1 MLEVSLENILT
12 WEDAELVIRLLT
24 AVVLGAIVGYE
35 REISHKPA
43 GLRTHIFVCMGA
55 CLFTIA
61 SFFLIPSD
69 ASGNYDV
76 TRIAAGVVAGI
87 SFIGA
92 GSIIALRGDVK
103 GLTTA
108 ASLWVIAAVG
118 LILGLG
124 NYLLPIVTTI
134 IAYIILRL
142 DRVEK
147 NRLNSK
153 SYYLHRS
160 KRE

>member
-1 MLEVSLENILT
+1 MLDGVDLSYFTDQAEFVLRILI
-12 WEDAELVIRLLT
+12 AMI
-24 AVVLGAIVGYE
+24 LGAIIGYE

-43 GLRTHIFVCMGA
+43 GLRTHSFVCMRS

-61 SFFLIPSD
+61 SFYLLPENIV
-69 ASGNYDV
+69 ASADV

-103 GLTTA
+103 GITTA

-118 LILGLG
+118 LLVGLG
-124 NYLLPIVTTI
+124 NYLLPLIATI
-134 IAYIILRL
+134 IAYVILRL
-142 DRVEK
+142 DRIEK
-147 NRLNSK
+147 SRW
-153 SYYLHRS
+153 
-160 KRE
+160 RE

>member
-1 MLEVSLENILT
+1 MFELPFGLNFT
-12 WEDAELVIRLLT
+12 WTDVELIIRLFV
-24 AVVLGAIVGYE
+24 AVILGGIIGYE

-43 GLRTHIFVCMGA
+43 GLRTHIFVSMGA

-61 SFFLIPSD
+61 SFFLLPEDVSGSYD
-69 ASGNYDV
+69 A

-108 ASLWVIAAVG
+108 ASLWVVAAIG
-118 LILGLG
+118 LMIGLG
-124 NYLLPIVTTI
+124 NYILPIIAAI
-134 IAYIILRL
+134 ISYVILRL
-142 DRVEK
+142 DRIEK
-147 NRLNSK
+147 K
-153 SYYLHRS
+153 I
-160 KRE
+160 KP